1 MASDAAESPAV
12 ANNASGL
19 DDWNPSPVAPMV
31 RNLSI
36 AGIAAGDHD
45 LGERSAWTLRREL
58 GRPGSSIQG
67 NTRQF
72 GVLMIRISLARDT
85 RVARA
90 TLITR
95 ITLGRQ
101 FVAMITKGFILRKD
115 ICLIRA

>member
-67 NTRQF
+67 TRD
-72 GVLMIRISLARDT
+72 SSEYS
-85 RVARA
+85 
-90 TLITR
+90 
-95 ITLGRQ
+95 
-101 FVAMITKGFILRKD
+101 
-115 ICLIRA
+115 